1 MHKFFLILIIIVFF
15 GCGKD
20 KENKLIIKEQ
30 NLETQMVRAYKE
42 GLDFLDKDD
51 GLSAAK
57 KFNEAELLF
66 PQSEWAPK
74 SALMAA
80 YSYYA
85 YDYYGDSIYELEQFI
100 KKYPKD
106 ERISYA
112 NFLLAMC
119 YYQSIVDEKKDL
131 EPLLKARDK
140 FIYVFENYPNTDFA
154 MDAKFKLDLI
164 REILASK
171 EMYLGSYYIQKGKWI
186 AAINRFKTVINDYD
200 TTVYVEEALHRLVEL
215 HYKIGL
221 ENEAKKYANLLGY
234 NYLSSEWY
242 KSTYKIFNKEY
253 KLAKPEK
260 RKKESNFLIKKY
272 KSIFTKNEW
281 QGNI

>member
-30 NLETQMVRAYKE
+30 SLETQMISAYRE
-42 GLDFLDKDD
+42 GLDFLDKED

-80 YSYYA
+80 YSYYS
-85 YDYYGDSIYELEQFI
+85 YNYYGDSIHELEQFI
-100 KKYPKD
+100 KKYPND

-131 EPLLKARDK
+131 EPLLKAREK
-140 FIYVFENYPNTDFA
+140 FIYVMQNYPNTDFA

-164 REILASK
+164 TEILASK
-171 EMYLGSYYIQKGKWI
+171 EMYLGNYYIQKGKWI
-186 AAINRFKTVINDYD
+186 AAINRYKRVINDYD
-200 TTVYVEEALHRLVEL
+200 TTIYVEEALHRLVEL

-234 NYLSSEWY
+234 NYLSSDWY

-272 KSIFTKNEW
+272 KSIFTKNE
-281 QGNI
+281 

>member
-15 GCGKD
+15 GCAKD
-20 KENKLIIKEQ
+20 KENKLIIQEQ
-30 NLETQMVRAYKE
+30 NLETQMISTYKE

-85 YDYYGDSIYELEQFI
+85 YNYYGDSIYELEQFI

-119 YYQSIVDEKKDL
+119 YYQSIVDETKDL

-140 FIYVFENYPNTDFA
+140 FIYVVENYPNTDFA
-154 MDAKFKLDLI
+154 MDAEFKLDLI

-186 AAINRFKTVINDYD
+186 AAINRFKTVINDYE
-200 TTVYVEEALHRLVEL
+200 TTIYVEEALHRLVEL

-234 NYLSSEWY
+234 NYLSSDWY

-253 KLAKPEK
+253 KLAKPKK

-281 QGNI
+281 

>member
-15 GCGKD
+15 GCSKG

-30 NLETQMVRAYKE
+30 NLETQMVSAYKE
-42 GLDFLDKDD
+42 GLNFLDKND

-119 YYQSIVDEKKDL
+119 YYQSIVDETKDL

-140 FIYVFENYPNTDFA
+140 FIYVVENYPNTDFA

-186 AAINRFKTVINDYD
+186 AAINRFKIVINDYD
-200 TTVYVEEALHRLVEL
+200 TTIYVEEALHRLVEL

-234 NYLSSEWY
+234 NYLSSDWY

-272 KSIFTKNEW
+272 KSIFTKNE
-281 QGNI
+281 

>member
-15 GCGKD
+15 GCAKD
-20 KENKLIIKEQ
+20 KENKLIIQEQ
-30 NLETQMVRAYKE
+30 NLETQMISAYKE

-85 YDYYGDSIYELEQFI
+85 YNYYGDSIYELEQFI

-140 FIYVFENYPNTDFA
+140 FIYVVENYPNTDFA

-186 AAINRFKTVINDYD
+186 AAINRFKTVINDYE
-200 TTVYVEEALHRLVEL
+200 TTIYVEEALHRLVEL

-234 NYLSSEWY
+234 NYLSSDWY
-242 KSTYKIFNKEY
+242 KITYKIFNKEY

-272 KSIFTKNEW
+272 KSIFTKNE
-281 QGNI
+281 

>member
-42 GLDFLDKDD
+42 GLNFLDKND

-131 EPLLKARDK
+131 EPLLKSRDK
-140 FIYVFENYPNTDFA
+140 FIYVVENYPNTDFA

-186 AAINRFKTVINDYD
+186 AAINRFKIVINDYD
-200 TTVYVEEALHRLVEL
+200 TTIYVEEALHRLVEL

-234 NYLSSEWY
+234 NYLSSDWY

-272 KSIFTKNEW
+272 KSIFTKNE
-281 QGNI
+281 

>member
-1 MHKFFLILIIIVFF
+1 MYKFFLILIIIVFF

-30 NLETQMVRAYKE
+30 NLETQMISAYKE
-42 GLDFLDKDD
+42 GVDFLDKDD

-80 YSYYA
+80 YAYYT
-85 YDYYGDSIYELEQFI
+85 YDYYGDSINELEQFL

-140 FIYVFENYPNTDFA
+140 FLYVLENYPNTDSA

-186 AAINRFKTVINDYD
+186 AAINRFKIVINDYD
-200 TTVYVEEALHRLVEL
+200 TTIYVEEALHRLVEL

-234 NYLSSEWY
+234 NYLSSDWY

-272 KSIFTKNEW
+272 KSIFTKNE
-281 QGNI
+281 

>member
-15 GCGKD
+15 GCAKD
-20 KENKLIIKEQ
+20 KENKLIIQEQ
-30 NLETQMVRAYKE
+30 NLETQMISAYKE

-85 YDYYGDSIYELEQFI
+85 YNYYGDSIYELEQFI

-119 YYQSIVDEKKDL
+119 YYQTIVDETKDL

-140 FIYVFENYPNTDFA
+140 FIYVVENYPNTDFA

-171 EMYLGSYYIQKGKWI
+171 EMYLGSYYIQKEKWI

-200 TTVYVEEALHRLVEL
+200 TTIYVEEALHRLVEI

-221 ENEAKKYANLLGY
+221 EDEAKKYAKLLGY
-234 NYLSSEWY
+234 NYLSSKWY
-242 KSTYKIFNKEY
+242 KNTYKIFNKDY
-253 KLAKPEK
+253 KLVKPKTKE
-260 RKKESNFLIKKY
+260 KESNFIIKKY
-272 KSIFTKNEW
+272 KSIFN
-281 QGNI
+281 

>member
-15 GCGKD
+15 GCAKD
-20 KENKLIIKEQ
+20 KENKLIIQEQ
-30 NLETQMVRAYKE
+30 NLETQMMGTYKE

-80 YSYYA
+80 YSYYS
-85 YDYYGDSIYELEQFI
+85 YNYYGDSIYELEQFI

-140 FIYVFENYPNTDFA
+140 FIYVVENYPNTDFA

-164 REILASK
+164 KEILASK
-171 EMYLGSYYIQKGKWI
+171 EVYLGNYYIQKGKWI
-186 AAINRFKTVINDYD
+186 AAINRFKIVINDYD
-200 TTVYVEEALHRLVEL
+200 TTIYVEEALHRLVEL

-234 NYLSSEWY
+234 NYLSSDWY

-272 KSIFTKNEW
+272 KSIFTKNE
-281 QGNI
+281 

>member
-1 MHKFFLILIIIVFF
+1 MRKFFLILIIIVFF
-15 GCGKD
+15 GCAKD
-20 KENKLIIKEQ
+20 KENKLIIQEQ
-30 NLETQMVRAYKE
+30 NLETQMISAYKE
-42 GLDFLDKDD
+42 GLDFLDKND

-85 YDYYGDSIYELEQFI
+85 YNYYGDSIYELEQFI

-140 FIYVFENYPNTDFA
+140 FIYVLENYPNTDFA

-171 EMYLGSYYIQKGKWI
+171 EMYLGNYYIEKEKWI

-200 TTVYVEEALHRLVEL
+200 TTIYVEEALHRLVEL

-234 NYLSSEWY
+234 NYLSSDWY

-253 KLAKPEK
+253 KLAKPKK

-272 KSIFTKNEW
+272 KSIFTKNE
-281 QGNI
+281 

>member
-30 NLETQMVRAYKE
+30 NLETQMISAYKE
-42 GLDFLDKDD
+42 GLNFLDKDD

-140 FIYVFENYPNTDFA
+140 FIYVVENYPNTDFA

-171 EMYLGSYYIQKGKWI
+171 EMYLGRYYIQKGKWI
-186 AAINRFKTVINDYD
+186 AAINRFKIVINDYD
-200 TTVYVEEALHRLVEL
+200 TTIYVEEALHRLVEL

-234 NYLSSEWY
+234 NYLSSDWY

-253 KLAKPEK
+253 KLAKPKK

-272 KSIFTKNEW
+272 KSIFTKNE
-281 QGNI
+281 

>member
-30 NLETQMVRAYKE
+30 NLETQMISAYKE
-42 GLDFLDKDD
+42 GVDFLDKDD

-85 YDYYGDSIYELEQFI
+85 YNYYGDSIYELEQFI

-119 YYQSIVDEKKDL
+119 YYQSIVDETKDL

-140 FIYVFENYPNTDFA
+140 FIYVAENYPNTDFA
-154 MDAKFKLDLI
+154 MDAKFKLNLI

-186 AAINRFKTVINDYD
+186 AAINRFKTVINDYE
-200 TTVYVEEALHRLVEL
+200 TTIYVEEALHRLVEL

-234 NYLSSEWY
+234 NYLSSDWY

-272 KSIFTKNEW
+272 KSIFTKNE
-281 QGNI
+281 

>member
-15 GCGKD
+15 GCAKD
-20 KENKLIIKEQ
+20 KENKLIIQEQ
-30 NLETQMVRAYKE
+30 NLETEMISAYKE

-85 YDYYGDSIYELEQFI
+85 YNYYGDSIYELEQFI

-171 EMYLGSYYIQKGKWI
+171 EMYLGNYYIQKEKWI
-186 AAINRFKTVINDYD
+186 AAINRFKTVINDYE
-200 TTVYVEEALHRLVEL
+200 TTIYVEEALHRLVEL

-234 NYLSSEWY
+234 NYLSSDWY

-272 KSIFTKNEW
+272 KSIFTKNE
-281 QGNI
+281 

>member
-30 NLETQMVRAYKE
+30 NLETQMVSAYKE
-42 GLDFLDKDD
+42 GLNFLDKND

-106 ERISYA
+106 KRMGYA

-140 FIYVFENYPNTDFA
+140 FIYLVENYPNTDFA

-186 AAINRFKTVINDYD
+186 AAINRFKTVINDYE
-200 TTVYVEEALHRLVEL
+200 TTIYVEEALHRLVEL

-234 NYLSSEWY
+234 NYLSSDWY

-253 KLAKPEK
+253 KLAKPEEKKK
-260 RKKESNFLIKKY
+260 RK
-272 KSIFTKNEW
+272 
-281 QGNI
+281 

>member
-15 GCGKD
+15 GCTKD

-30 NLETQMVRAYKE
+30 NLETQMISAYRE
-42 GLDFLDKDD
+42 GLDFLDKED

-119 YYQSIVDEKKDL
+119 YYQSIVDETKDL

-140 FIYVFENYPNTDFA
+140 FIYVVENYPNTDFA
-154 MDAKFKLDLI
+154 MDAQFKLDLI

-186 AAINRFKTVINDYD
+186 AAINRFKTVINDYE
-200 TTVYVEEALHRLVEL
+200 TTIYVEEALHRLVEL

-234 NYLSSEWY
+234 NYLSSDWY

-253 KLAKPEK
+253 KLAKPKK

-272 KSIFTKNEW
+272 KSIFTKNE
-281 QGNI
+281 

>member
-1 MHKFFLILIIIVFF
+1 MHKLFLILIIIVFF

-30 NLETQMVRAYKE
+30 NLETQMVSAYKE
-42 GLDFLDKDD
+42 GLNFLDKND

-85 YDYYGDSIYELEQFI
+85 YNYYGDSIQELEQFI

-140 FIYVFENYPNTDFA
+140 FIYVVENYPNTDFA

-186 AAINRFKTVINDYD
+186 AAINRFKIVINDYD
-200 TTVYVEEALHRLVEL
+200 TTIYVEEALHRLVEL

-234 NYLSSEWY
+234 NYLSSDWY

-272 KSIFTKNEW
+272 KSIFTKNE
-281 QGNI
+281 

>member
-15 GCGKD
+15 GCAKD
-20 KENKLIIKEQ
+20 KENKLIIQEQ
-30 NLETQMVRAYKE
+30 NLETQMISAYKE
-42 GLDFLDKDD
+42 GLDFLVKDD

-85 YDYYGDSIYELEQFI
+85 YNYYGDSIYELEQFI

-186 AAINRFKTVINDYD
+186 AAINRFKIVINDYD
-200 TTVYVEEALHRLVEL
+200 TTIYVEEALHRLVEL

-234 NYLSSEWY
+234 NYLSSDWY
-242 KSTYKIFNKEY
+242 KITYKIFNKEY

-272 KSIFTKNEW
+272 KSIFTKNE
-281 QGNI
+281 

>member
-15 GCGKD
+15 GCAKD
-20 KENKLIIKEQ
+20 KENKLIIQEQ
-30 NLETQMVRAYKE
+30 NLKTQMISAYKE

-85 YDYYGDSIYELEQFI
+85 YNYYGDSIYELEQFI

-140 FIYVFENYPNTDFA
+140 FIYVVENYPNTDFA

-171 EMYLGSYYIQKGKWI
+171 EMYLGNYYIQKGKWI
-186 AAINRFKTVINDYD
+186 AAINRFKIVINDYD
-200 TTVYVEEALHRLVEL
+200 TTIYVEEALHRLVEL

-234 NYLSSEWY
+234 NYLSSDWY
-242 KSTYKIFNKEY
+242 KITYKIFNKEY

-272 KSIFTKNEW
+272 KSIFTKNE
-281 QGNI
+281 

>member
-30 NLETQMVRAYKE
+30 NLETQMISAYKE
-42 GLDFLDKDD
+42 GLDFLDKED

-140 FIYVFENYPNTDFA
+140 FIYVLENYPNTDFA

-186 AAINRFKTVINDYD
+186 AAINRFKTVINDYE
-200 TTVYVEEALHRLVEL
+200 TTIYVEEALHRLVEL

-221 ENEAKKYANLLGY
+221 VNEAKKYANLLGY
-234 NYLSSEWY
+234 NYLSSDWY

-253 KLAKPEK
+253 KLAKPKK

-272 KSIFTKNEW
+272 KSIFTKNE
-281 QGNI
+281 

>member
-1 MHKFFLILIIIVFF
+1 MRKFFLILIIIVFF
-15 GCGKD
+15 GCAKD
-20 KENKLIIKEQ
+20 KENKLIIQEQ
-30 NLETQMVRAYKE
+30 NLETQMISAYKE

-85 YDYYGDSIYELEQFI
+85 YNYYGDSIYELEQFI

-140 FIYVFENYPNTDFA
+140 FIYVVENYPNTDFA

-186 AAINRFKTVINDYD
+186 AAINRFKIVINDYD
-200 TTVYVEEALHRLVEL
+200 TTIYVEEALHRLVEL

-234 NYLSSEWY
+234 NYLSSDWY
-242 KSTYKIFNKEY
+242 KITYKIFNKEY

-272 KSIFTKNEW
+272 KSIFTKNE
-281 QGNI
+281 

>member
-15 GCGKD
+15 GCAKD
-20 KENKLIIKEQ
+20 KENKLIIQEQ
-30 NLETQMVRAYKE
+30 NLETQMISAYKE

-85 YDYYGDSIYELEQFI
+85 YNYYGDSIYELEQFI

-140 FIYVFENYPNTDFA
+140 FIYVVENYPNTDFA

-186 AAINRFKTVINDYD
+186 AAINRFKIVINDYD
-200 TTVYVEEALHRLVEL
+200 TTIYVEEALHRLVEL

-234 NYLSSEWY
+234 NYLSSDWY
-242 KSTYKIFNKEY
+242 KITYKIFNKEY

-272 KSIFTKNEW
+272 KSIFTKNE
-281 QGNI
+281 

>member
-15 GCGKD
+15 GCAKD
-20 KENKLIIKEQ
+20 KENKLIIQEQ
-30 NLETQMVRAYKE
+30 NLETQMISAYKE

-85 YDYYGDSIYELEQFI
+85 YNYYGDSIYELEQFI

-140 FIYVFENYPNTDFA
+140 FIYVLENYPNTDFA

-186 AAINRFKTVINDYD
+186 AAINRFKIVINDYD
-200 TTVYVEEALHRLVEL
+200 TTIYVEEALHRLVEL

-234 NYLSSEWY
+234 NYLSSDWY

-253 KLAKPEK
+253 KLAKPKK

-272 KSIFTKNEW
+272 KSIFTKNE
-281 QGNI
+281 

>member
-30 NLETQMVRAYKE
+30 SLETQMISAYRE
-42 GLDFLDKDD
+42 GLDFLDKED

-140 FIYVFENYPNTDFA
+140 FIYVVENYPNTDFA
-154 MDAKFKLDLI
+154 MDAQFKLDLI

-186 AAINRFKTVINDYD
+186 AAINRFKTVINDYE
-200 TTVYVEEALHRLVEL
+200 TTIYVEEALHRLVEL

-234 NYLSSEWY
+234 NYLSSDWY

-253 KLAKPEK
+253 KLAKPKK

-272 KSIFTKNEW
+272 KSIFTKNE
-281 QGNI
+281 

>member
-15 GCGKD
+15 GCAKD
-20 KENKLIIKEQ
+20 KENKLIIQEQ
-30 NLETQMVRAYKE
+30 SLETQMISSYKE

-85 YDYYGDSIYELEQFI
+85 YNYYGDSIYELEQFI

-140 FIYVFENYPNTDFA
+140 FIYVVENYPNTDFA

-171 EMYLGSYYIQKGKWI
+171 EMYLGSYYIQKEKWI
-186 AAINRFKTVINDYD
+186 AAINRFKIVINDYD
-200 TTVYVEEALHRLVEL
+200 TTIYVEEALHRLVEL

-234 NYLSSEWY
+234 NYLSSDWY

-272 KSIFTKNEW
+272 KSIFTKNE
-281 QGNI
+281 

>member
-15 GCGKD
+15 GCAKD
-20 KENKLIIKEQ
+20 KENKLIIQEQ
-30 NLETQMVRAYKE
+30 SLETQMISSYKE

-85 YDYYGDSIYELEQFI
+85 FGYYGDSINELEQFI

-106 ERISYA
+106 ERMSYA

-140 FIYVFENYPNTDFA
+140 FVYVVENYPNTDFA
-154 MDAKFKLDLI
+154 MDAQFKLDLI

-186 AAINRFKTVINDYD
+186 AAINRFKTVINDYE
-200 TTVYVEEALHRLVEL
+200 TTIYVEEALHRLVEL

-234 NYLSSEWY
+234 NYLSSDWY

-253 KLAKPEK
+253 KLAKPKK

-272 KSIFTKNEW
+272 KSIFTKNE
-281 QGNI
+281 

>member
-15 GCGKD
+15 GCAKD
-20 KENKLIIKEQ
+20 KENKLIIQEQ
-30 NLETQMVRAYKE
+30 NLETQMISTYKE
-42 GLDFLDKDD
+42 GLDFLDKQD
-51 GLSAAK
+51 GLSASK

-85 YDYYGDSIYELEQFI
+85 YNYYGDSIYELEQFI

-171 EMYLGSYYIQKGKWI
+171 EMYLGNYYIQREKWI
-186 AAINRFKTVINDYD
+186 AAINRFKTVINDYE
-200 TTVYVEEALHRLVEL
+200 TTIYVEEALHRLVEL

-234 NYLSSEWY
+234 NYLSSDWY

-253 KLAKPEK
+253 KLAKPKK

-272 KSIFTKNEW
+272 KSIFTKNE
-281 QGNI
+281 